1 MHVMEQKYT
10 CKVCDYST
18 DYVANTWEH
27 MLWKHPDQ
35 SFEFNSE
42 HKKEDFIVKLVA
54 EQNAEIIEKL
64 DVIGEALVK
73 LTTTVNSVKEESD
86 DKCSTLAEAILKFSG
101 RLKKVKNKNV
111 ICW

>member
-1 MHVMEQKYT
+1 
-10 CKVCDYST
+10 
-18 DYVANTWEH
+18 
-27 MLWKHPDQ
+27 MLWKHLDQ